1 MRKSKPIL
9 LFVPND
15 LIIDLDNYLEYNT
28 PPFKVKR
35 VYFYVVIHQLIKM
48 QIMHK
53 NDEYHFI
60 TTKHL
65 KEITCYNIGRYVKI
79 LRDARFLLFKK
90 VYINGNKAYRY
101 KLKRKYAGE
110 VSKVAIKTNSKT
122 GKKIIKSVNRKKAHY
137 NRQAPHIKVLRE
149 QIMNMNFDYDGA
161 EKWVKNNSKGVKK
174 SSYFLAINQIQ
185 DKRFRYADRNKTNN
199 RFDTNLTNLKS
210 ELKQFIMGEF
220 VSIDLKN
227 SQPFLFAITIYN
239 IITNIGTYSG
249 CLDSVCVVEAFG
261 VKGIKNVLKFHQN
274 QEKGDMVN
282 FRNYFDATLN
292 GVLYEEI
299 MKCYPKEIERKE
311 AKDMMFAVLFS
322 RNESMRYDKE
332 KKAFASV
339 YPFVA
344 EVSRLLKVKDHRALS
359 IYLQK
364 LESYLFIDCIAKE
377 LINEGIIPYTIHDS
391 VIVKK
396 KDEAKTIEIMN
407 RVFMSQIGFVPT
419 FSIED
424 I

>member
-1 MRKSKPIL
+1 
-9 LFVPND
+9 
-15 LIIDLDNYLEYNT
+15 
-28 PPFKVKR
+28 
-35 VYFYVVIHQLIKM
+35 M

-65 KEITCYNIGRYVKI
+65 KEITCYNIGRYVRI

-90 VYINGNKAYRY
+90 VYINGNKAYKY
-101 KLKRKYAGE
+101 KLKKKYVGE
-110 VSKVAIKTNSKT
+110 VSKVAIKTTSKT

-210 ELKQFIMGEF
+210 ELKQFIKEDL

-227 SQPFLFAITIYN
+227 SQPFLLAIFIHN
-239 IITNIGTYSG
+239 IITNLGTYSG
-249 CLDSVCVVEAFG
+249 CLSRDSVVEAFG
-261 VKGIKNVLKFHQN
+261 VIAIKKVLKFHQN
-274 QEKGDMVN
+274 QEKDNLAN
-282 FRNYFDATLN
+282 FRTYYNSTINGSLYDDFMLEFDGGLTRK
-292 GVLYEEI
+292 ECKEI
-299 MKCYPKEIERKE
+299 MFK
-311 AKDMMFAVLFS
+311 VLFS
-322 RNESMRYDKE
+322 QNKTGNFIPYKKEKEVFSSIYPFIMEVVKILKE
-332 KKAFASV
+332 KKHNILPIF
-339 YPFVA
+339 
-344 EVSRLLKVKDHRALS
+344 
-359 IYLQK
+359 LQK